1 MIYRGVVLSSKVRN
15 IANCI
20 VVFALTT
27 TAEAI
32 SLQDAFQEA
41 QKIDPTIRSSKFNQ
55 NAYAENVEI
64 SRSRLFPQ
72 VSAQGAN
79 NRLTQTTTQDVVGA
93 ASVSRSFTG
102 PSINHQIVIKQAL
115 IRPKDLAAIRLAELQ
130 DQYGQLRHQHEIGE
144 LRMKVTNA
152 YLDCISANLILNEYK
167 KVVYKML
174 AAAEQENIKFSLGE
188 STIDAVVESKAQAE
202 NVNSLFFQSVQ
213 TKKSKY
219 KIFELL
225 TSIVPEEINQEEI
238 KIKDFIIFSNKS
250 KNDALINFKEKS
262 LELNLA
268 KVTELMQKTKL
279 LMSKAD
285 EMPTMDLLLAVN
297 VARNDATSTQGY
309 QYKNKQIGIQYS
321 IPLYSGGAGSSA
333 IRQANHIYESSLA
346 DSDSIE
352 QKINIEFENTWSNFL
367 SALSRR
373 ASNEA
378 LFNSSLIQ
386 EQAIDRSYELGVKTY
401 LDVAY
406 ARMSTVR
413 RRIELINSDVEVN
426 KLYYKLNKY

>member
-1 MIYRGVVLSSKVRN
+1 MIYRAVVMSSNFRN
-15 IANCI
+15 LANCT
-20 VVFALTT
+20 VLFALAT

-32 SLQDAFQEA
+32 SLQDAFQQA
-41 QKIDPTIRSSKFNQ
+41 QRIDPTIRSSKFNQ
-55 NAYAENVEI
+55 DAFAENVEI
-64 SRSRLFPQ
+64 AKSRLLPQ

-79 NRLTQTTTQDVVGA
+79 NQLTQTTTQDAVGA

-130 DQYGQLRHQHEIGE
+130 DQYGQLRHQLDIGE

-152 YLDCISANLILNEYK
+152 YFDCISANLILNEYK
-167 KVVYKML
+167 KVVPKML
-174 AAAEQENIKFSLGE
+174 AAAEQENIKLSLGE
-188 STIDAVVESKAQAE
+188 STIDAVVEAKAQAE
-202 NVNSLFFQSVQ
+202 NINSLLFQSVQ

-225 TSIVPEEINQEEI
+225 TSIDPHEINQEEI
-238 KIKDFIIFSNKS
+238 KIRDFINYSNQS

-268 KVTELMQKTKL
+268 KVTELMQKSKL

-285 EMPTMDLLLAVN
+285 DMPTMDLLLAVN
-297 VARNDATSTQGY
+297 VAKNDATSTQGY

-321 IPLYSGGAGSSA
+321 IPLYSGGAGRSA
-333 IRQANHIYESSLA
+333 IRQANYIYESSLA

-352 QKINIEFENTWSNFL
+352 QKINIEFENTWASFL
-367 SALSRR
+367 SALSRQN
-373 ASNEA
+373 SNDK
-378 LFNSSLIQ
+378 LFNASLIQ
-386 EQAIDRSYELGVKTY
+386 EQAIERSYELGVKTS

-413 RRIELINSDVEVN
+413 RKIELINSDVEVN
-426 KLYYKLNKY
+426 KFYYKLNK